1 MNNKKFNSKEEL
13 DNYLLSNK
21 TPFSVIDQKIDYS
34 LVSKKKRKVNVNLWK
49 KITIGFASLCLVI
62 VGILGVIDYY
72 RVNNKDACPFELGT
86 YTYASQEGNIEGLD
100 FSESS
105 YIVLT
110 DEELTGPGTFVIEDE
125 ENDWV
130 VYGKF
135 YCCNFEG
142 ITIGKM
148 IKDLNYYYVNVG
160 NYKISIIYS
169 SYGGDAFLNVDIV
182 NNLYQTEKIDFIN
195 K

>member
-86 YTYASQEGNIEGLD
+86 YTYASQEGSIEGLD

-125 ENDWV
+125 DNDWV

-135 YCCNFEG
+135 YECILVDKN
-142 ITIGKM
+142 IGKLIKNTNSYKVNIDEYKM
-148 IKDLNYYYVNVG
+148 EFYYSYHNNSYVEIYIKD
-160 NYKISIIYS
+160 S
-169 SYGGDAFLNVDIV
+169 
-182 NNLYQTEKIDFIN
+182 NNSVKVEFIN
-195 K
+195 LK

>member
-34 LVSKKKRKVNVNLWK
+34 LISKKKRKVGFSLKTKLTAAIASVLLVV
-49 KITIGFASLCLVI
+49 TLCIGGYFI
-62 VGILGVIDYY
+62 
-72 RVNNKDACPFELGT
+72 NNINNNSNCPFELGT
-86 YTYASQEGNIEGLD
+86 YTYASQEGSIEGLD

-125 ENDWV
+125 ENDWI
-130 VYGKF
+130 VYADSGMYYRKR
-135 YCCNFEG
+135 
-142 ITIGKM
+142 
-148 IKDLNYYYVNVG
+148 IKKYVE
-160 NYKISIIYS
+160 Y
-169 SYGGDAFLNVDIV
+169 
-182 NNLYQTEKIDFIN
+182 
-195 K
+195 